1 MTVNTRGRKPA
12 QSTGEKMTAAA
23 NAAKVANKNTQQKG
37 KNKAGRPP
45 LQPISTQTSTPPSNR
60 ATGTDPSNA
69 SLSSAD
75 IEARFARLQEQ
86 LAESIGKLFPPQ
98 LH

>member
-12 QSTGEKMTAAA
+12 QSTGEKMTA
-23 NAAKVANKNTQQKG
+23 AAKVANKNTQQKG

-75 IEARFARLQEQ
+75 IEARFACLQEQ